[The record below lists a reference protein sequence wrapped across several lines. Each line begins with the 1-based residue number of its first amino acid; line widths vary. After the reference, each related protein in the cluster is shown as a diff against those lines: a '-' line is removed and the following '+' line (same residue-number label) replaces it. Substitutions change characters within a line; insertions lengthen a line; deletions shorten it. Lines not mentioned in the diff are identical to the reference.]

1 MISDKDLEYVQ
12 EVVERVNKSLEGTG
26 CSVTMEDIIALNDK
40 FNAWDDM
47 REHMQG
53 GKNPVQKK
61 RPVQAGRK
69 VQSAKVS
76 NYPNVGVNELR
87 LGMTHDEV
95 QEILGTSESKP
106 FRSNPE
112 VLEFMCGEMPADNH
126 CDCKDINMANDL
138 DMEYI
143 QQTAERVNKSL
154 EGTGRSVTIEDI
166 IVLHDWLLAS
176 GWNLSLLSIENI
188 IALTG
193 AASFRDRD
201 DILADIMTGGKI
213 SAQKAAAAA
222 LLEQIPPP
230 ELIIYPNVGI
240 NELRLGMTHDEVQE
254 ILGIPESVSKPSNGA
269 SLVEDYCWNG
279 SPSWIFRLT
288 FSDDRLSEI
297 LLCLDETRDQKI
309 SVKLCGVEISDAHPE
324 DIVPQL
330 LKFSVCYYETYP
342 KSKEIYEKYRVTPR
356 EQSLYYLFDGLG
368 VSFSRFTDFHPNYLG
383 TDYFDDWVP
392 EVIEDEKAHWN
403 METVSLS
410 AAEEMERLRD
420 YYNSRDEKTGDH
432 PF

>member
-1 MISDKDLEYVQ
+1 
-12 EVVERVNKSLEGTG
+12 
-26 CSVTMEDIIALNDK
+26 
-40 FNAWDDM
+40 
-47 REHMQG
+47 
-53 GKNPVQKK
+53 
-61 RPVQAGRK
+61 
-69 VQSAKVS
+69 
-76 NYPNVGVNELR
+76 
-87 LGMTHDEV
+87 
-95 QEILGTSESKP
+95 
-106 FRSNPE
+106 
-112 VLEFMCGEMPADNH
+112 
-126 CDCKDINMANDL
+126 MANDL

-143 QQTAERVNKSL
+143 RQTVERVNKSL

-222 LLEQIPPP
+222 LQEKILPP
-230 ELIIYPNVGI
+230 ELIIYPNVGV
-240 NELRLGMTHDEVQE
+240 NELRLGMTHKEVEE
-254 ILGIPESVSKPSNGA
+254 ILGTPESVSKPFHGIPA
-269 SLVEDYCWNG
+269 QEDYCWNG
-279 SPSWIFRLT
+279 YPNWIFRLS

-309 SVKLCGVEISDAHPE
+309 SVKLYGIEISDAHPE
-324 DIVPQL
+324 DIVSQL
-330 LKFSVCYYETYP
+330 LKFSDCYYDTYS
-342 KSKEIYEKYRVTPR
+342 KSQENYEKYRVTPR

-403 METVSLS
+403 METVTLS
-410 AAEEMERLRD
+410 AAEEMERLRG
-420 YYNSRDEKTGDH
+420 YYNSREAKSE
-432 PF
+432 